1 MATKIPSE
9 IMVVNPRGVSSC
21 EGYRLIQLF
30 ILNRNKNNII
40 LIFFLI
46 SSPVIRISPNH
57 IFKNT

>member
-1 MATKIPSE
+1 MTTKIPSE

-21 EGYRLIQLF
+21 EGQLF

>member
-21 EGYRLIQLF
+21 EGQLF